1 MKASRDFKS
10 RFFVAIIILAFNQLL
25 LISIIMSKPG
35 SDSCEEL
42 DNIRAAVERKDPVV
56 REAGP
61 IEKERMV
68 REAGPIDILGFDDT
82 AFEDNP
88 NKKDQQ
94 AQKKAN
100 YPRIDDDI
108 PDAQKDRN
116 IEVPQQN
123 PQNLPGELP
132 QGSVD
137 WNGFN
142 RTEIK
147 NFRKMVLNQTR
158 VSTHLYT
165 SQKNVPLHSGLT
177 FFQSNLTVKIMRGT
191 FQYLPRHVYF
201 PRKPYQTCSV
211 VGNGGILTGSGC
223 GNEINSADHVFRLN
237 LPPMQGRFT
246 EDVGNKTN
254 FVTLNPSVL
263 QNGYGLLLE
272 QENVSAFVQAVAMYP
287 ANAVIYTHP
296 FDHRRYRK
304 PVYRAHKAMRDSEQ
318 VVRWS
323 HPDFLRAADSFWK
336 KVFHLTEPRITSGLL
351 VTTIAL
357 AMCEETHLYGFWP
370 YRTAQDGRV
379 LAYHYFER
387 PISSK
392 HQLVWDEAEM
402 FRLGVLNNRH
412 HKMGDEF
419 TVLKSLHK
427 KGILR
432 LHVDKCEERS

>member
-1 MKASRDFKS
+1 MKAGRDFKS

-25 LISIIMSKPG
+25 LISIIMSKPS

-42 DNIRAAVERKDPVV
+42 DNIRSAVEKKDPVV

-68 REAGPIDILGFDDT
+68 REAGPIDMSWFDDT
-82 AFEDNP
+82 AFEDKPKELEHP

-100 YPRIDDDI
+100 YPRTDDDI

-116 IEVPQQN
+116 LEVAQQN

-147 NFRKMVLNQTR
+147 NFRIGLPLCRKMVLNKTR

-191 FQYLPRHVYF
+191 FQYLPRHVHF

-223 GNEINSADHVFRLN
+223 GNEINAADHVFR
-237 LPPMQGRFT
+237 
-246 EDVGNKTN
+246 
-254 FVTLNPSVL
+254 
-263 QNGYGLLLE
+263 YGLLLE

-296 FDHRRYRK
+296 FDQKRYRK
-304 PVYRAHKAMRDSEQ
+304 PVYRAHKAMRGSEQ

-336 KVFHLTEPRITSGLL
+336 KAFHLTEPRITSGLL

-357 AMCEETHLYGFWP
+357 AMCEETHLFGFWP

-392 HQLVWDEAEM
+392 HELVWDEAEM
-402 FRLGVLNNRH
+402 FRLAVLTNRH
-412 HKMGDEF
+412 HKMGGEF
-419 TVLKSLHK
+419 TVLRSLHT
-427 KGILR
+427 KGVLR
-432 LHVDKCEERS
+432 LHVEKCEQRS